1 MKSVKVFMLA
11 LACAMLCGIQA
22 KAQSWKDL
30 FNKDNLEK
38 LVDTVTGNTTPIN
51 LTGTWTYTGSAIEFE
66 SDNFLQQAGGA
77 AAAAI
82 AENKLDEQLEKIGIS
97 KGKLSYTFNSDSTF
111 VSTIGQRTLQGTYSY
126 NAESKEI
133 QLKYLYLLNVTAKVD
148 CTSQSM
154 KLLFKADKLL
164 DMLVKVA
171 SLSQN
176 NTLQGIASLAETY
189 EGMRMGYAL
198 EKQ

>member
-11 LACAMLCGIQA
+11 LTCAMLCSIQA

-77 AAAAI
+77 AAATI

-154 KLLFKADKLL
+154 KLLFKADRLL